1 MQNIMQINIQ
11 PGDNVYYKFLMHK
24 KKPQWFEGLVLDKIH
39 VQGESFTKRIF
50 KVYFKEDKE
59 VCDLLFDDEQY
70 FIQWKILSPMSSES
84 TQQTTEPISEQA
96 NVHIQAATDKAR
108 MNKMENQL
116 SLVRKHFKHDP
127 QTSAPEFKNIL
138 CNICFAQKKYHN
150 NHAVIYIFAHALIKY
165 MLGVNVDHIYTDKK
179 ARTFITKLKK
189 KYGVCRNCATGDTG
203 PLIRI
208 DGKRFTNCCICKTKP
223 GNKTFDLP
231 VCNTC
236 QQLSTNNTNESLL
249 QALILPMIRLI
260 NSSANTPFKDAVMN
274 INTTFPGLTRKPDA
288 TISFSY
294 TDENAHKI
302 NILFLIEIDKK
313 QHVSYSDENER
324 TVEFLKSLKNHTT
337 YDKAVMIRLNT
348 DDYLDERSL
357 SQEAPAIYTR
367 HVILRCWLMY
377 FFINSRKIPPF
388 TCLYLFYSSN
398 STKLLKSSVTG
409 FIGQTNFAPKNDS
422 DVDNNW
428 IYGLDLTEGEHYD
441 DPKAK
446 GHNTWGKY
454 VSSRRVS
461 VNKVFDVHNVIA
473 NLWTRWMHKDTL
485 VSKLIADNE

>member
-1 MQNIMQINIQ
+1 
-11 PGDNVYYKFLMHK
+11 MHK
-24 KKPQWFEGLVLDKIH
+24 KQPKWFDGIVLDKIH
-39 VQGESFTKRIF
+39 VQGESFTERTF
-50 KVYFKEDKE
+50 KVYFREDKE
-59 VCDLLFDDEQY
+59 VCDLQFDDDQY
-70 FIQWKILSPMSSES
+70 ITQWNIVSPMSSPS
-84 TQQTTEPISEQA
+84 TQQTTQPISEQA
-96 NVHIQAATDKAR
+96 NGHIQAATDEAR
-108 MNKMENQL
+108 NKLDAQL
-116 SLVRKHFKHDP
+116 SLYKKLFKHDP
-127 QTSAPEFKNIL
+127 QTSAPQHKNVL
-138 CNICFAQKKYHN
+138 CKMCFNKKKSGKN
-150 NHAVIYIFAHALIKY
+150 NPVVSIFAHGLLTY
-165 MLGVNVDHIYTDKK
+165 MLGVNVDPKHIYTQKK
-179 ARTFITKLKK
+179 AKTFITSLKK
-189 KYGVCRNCATGDTG
+189 NYGVCSSCSHSISF

-208 DGKRFTNCCICKTKP
+208 DAYRFSNCCICKKNN

-249 QALILPMIRLI
+249 QSLIVPMIQLI
-260 NSSANTPFKDAVMN
+260 NSSADTTFTSDAVMN
-274 INTTFPGLTRKPDA
+274 INAIFPGLNRTPDA

-294 TDENAHKI
+294 MDENKHKI
-302 NILFLIEIDKK
+302 NILFLIEIDKN

-348 DDYLDERSL
+348 DDYLDEKLL

-388 TCLYLFYSSN
+388 TCLYLFYSTN